1 MSQFYDKI
9 SLKLFGILILVTDYI
24 LGQQCGL
31 SSDVVRTTGF
41 VQGVKTTVSKASAR
55 NLTQGNA

>member
-1 MSQFYDKI
+1 MSRFCSKI
-9 SLKLFGILILVTDYI
+9 SLNFFGILILATDYI

-41 VQGVKTTVSKASAR
+41 VQGVETTVSKASAR